1 MNTKK
6 VTREESFIHKAIFLS
21 ASLQSHDFFC
31 LRAEINRAIKENHR
45 LLNFFS
51 LHLQIA
57 ITSILK
63 TFCRDLLTVNEAKV
77 PFVFFLPSTQSMHK
91 RFSFTWSKFRWCKF
105 HDETKRFLV
114 KKKKKKKL
122 VKRTCHFLP
131 KKCQCK
137 NSLSWILEEA
147 WDTSIL
153 WPTFL
158 PY

>member
-1 MNTKK
+1 MFINCYSLSRRMNTKK

-63 TFCRDLLTVNEAKV
+63 TFCRGLLTVNEAKV

-114 KKKKKKKL
+114 KKKK
-122 VKRTCHFLP
+122 RISEANMSLP
-131 KKCQCK
+131 A
-137 NSLSWILEEA
+137 EEV
-147 WDTSIL
+147 
-153 WPTFL
+153 PV
-158 PY
+158 